1 MTSRTS
7 TTTVTFRRPFEL
19 KGVDR
24 VLPAGDYQV
33 TTDEEL
39 IEGVSFPVYR
49 RVSTTIMV
57 PAEQLRGTIEVVSI
71 DPRDLRAA
79 RQKDAAA

>member
-7 TTTVTFRRPFEL
+7 TTTVIFRRPFEL
-19 KGVDR
+19 KGVGR
-24 VLPAGDYQV
+24 MLPAGDYRV
-33 TTDEEL
+33 ATDEEL
-39 IEGVSFPVYR
+39 IEGISFPVYR

-57 PAEQLRGTIEVVSI
+57 PAERSLGTIEVVSI

-79 RQKDAAA
+79 RKKDAAA